1 MYVVC
6 GTQAQRAHANHII
19 VMKMSNL
26 RKNKGTNK
34 EEDEDDEDSD
44 EDSEDEDEKPE
55 LDTAMLKHNGGVNRL
70 RVSFQSSF
78 RTFWLL

>member
-26 RKNKGTNK
+26 RKNKGTNT
-34 EEDEDDEDSD
+34 DNEDDDDSD

-55 LDTAMLKHNGGVNRL
+55 LDTAMLKHNGGVNRV
-70 RVSFQSSF
+70 RVSVFFDQF
-78 RTFWLL
+78 KAL